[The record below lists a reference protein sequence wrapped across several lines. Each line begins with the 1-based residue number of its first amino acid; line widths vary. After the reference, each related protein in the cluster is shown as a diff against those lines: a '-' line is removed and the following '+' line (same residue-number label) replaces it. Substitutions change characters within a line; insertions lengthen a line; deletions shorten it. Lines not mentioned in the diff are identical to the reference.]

1 MFLWNFCH
9 HFQYGFMNETQ
20 VLMAISDFF
29 DLFSR
34 NHFLEGGFI
43 FRLGGFVFQLWGF
56 IFKWEEVPHRFWW
69 NVFKKVMGWGG
80 GGEHT
85 PNPPTRENLENACRC
100 RQNPLRCLRWR
111 ALQHSSWLLAVMGLW
126 HQPSYMTIII
136 NVSTDLFQDKH
147 EYSLL
152 KTCKCEICSQVKMII

>member
-1 MFLWNFCH
+1 
-9 HFQYGFMNETQ
+9 MNETQ

-69 NVFKKVMGWGG
+69 KVLKKGG
-80 GGEHT
+80 GGGGGGGAH
-85 PNPPTRENLENACRC
+85 PISP
-100 RQNPLRCLRWR
+100 
-111 ALQHSSWLLAVMGLW
+111 H
-126 HQPSYMTIII
+126 
-136 NVSTDLFQDKH
+136 
-147 EYSLL
+147 
-152 KTCKCEICSQVKMII
+152 